1 MNVMEGLK
9 YIENLM
15 RNVNRSYLETEDSVA
30 DY

>member
-9 YIENLM
+9 NIENLM
-15 RNVNRSYLETEDSVA
+15 RTVNRSYLETEDSVA